1 MGGRVY
7 GRTIPWLP
15 ALTTRR
21 ARVDTA
27 VVITGYNTDVE
38 YDGQVF
44 HVQTEDRGRENPT
57 IETLVY
63 LGGAI
68 VETRRTGYGDLD
80 PAAADAEAAIM
91 RLMERQHQ
99 AVVREIRNG
108 RLDPEGPKPFGST
121 IVSNRSLDEVVLEYL
136 ARDAG
141 LDALRI
147 ELDSREALL
156 EGQPAVLGLR
166 VVADSPGRPVAGA
179 LVTVKLIS
187 THDRPR
193 EIARG
198 ETGEDGS
205 CRIRIDVPV
214 LPGAHGAIVCQAQ
227 SGNRNA
233 ELKRPIRKP

>member
-1 MGGRVY
+1 M
-7 GRTIPWLP
+7 
-15 ALTTRR
+15 TTRR
-21 ARVDTA
+21 GRVDTA
-27 VVITGYNTDVE
+27 GVITGYNTDVE

-63 LGGAI
+63 LGGEI
-68 VETRRTGYGDLD
+68 VDTRRTGYRDLNT
-80 PAAADAEAAIM
+80 AAPDAEAAIM
-91 RLMERQHQ
+91 RLMEQQHQ

-108 RLDPEGPKPFGST
+108 RLDPEGPKPFGSS
-121 IVSNRSLDEVVLEYL
+121 IVTNRSLDEVVLDYL
-136 ARDAG
+136 AGEAG
-141 LDALRI
+141 VESLRI

-166 VVADSPGRPVAGA
+166 VLADAPERPVDGA
-179 LVTVKLIS
+179 VVTVKLIS
-187 THDRPR
+187 TQERPR

-198 ETGEDGS
+198 QTGPDGWLQL
-205 CRIRIDVPV
+205 RIDVPV
-214 LPGAHGAIVCQAQ
+214 LPGGSGALVCQAQ